1 MSVPSFFSFHFSR
14 VPNWMQSFVRFSFYA
29 VGTGKCVATMMRC
42 ARERHLHSRRTGL
55 WVARQGV
62 VLRFRFERQRKKQKK
77 SRLSKRLISFH
88 ITRLAFPLLRPTDG
102 LKKKK
107 KGVALP
113 DKRKR
118 DGSNIGDQGRAFK
131 NVRETGRWR
140 IFVFDKKKISLK
152 RRQMM

>member
-1 MSVPSFFSFHFSR
+1 MNVICIADGRAFESHGR
-14 VPNWMQSFVRFSFYA
+14 ALSFVFA
-29 VGTGKCVATMMRC
+29 LKGNEK
-42 ARERHLHSRRTGL
+42 
-55 WVARQGV
+55 
-62 VLRFRFERQRKKQKK
+62 KKQKK

-102 LKKKK
+102 LKKKI
-107 KGVALP
+107 GVALP

-140 IFVFDKKKISLK
+140 IFVFDKKNSL
-152 RRQMM
+152 